1 MAARKKVRG
10 KKKSVKRI
18 RKKPR
23 KRIIRKVAKKRVVRK
38 KRVKRK
44 KSNGEYRLEPITI
57 RLPRGKSTHRTEAIL
72 ICPKCKSEN
81 IRVIDYQG
89 IRCVVCR
96 DCKFDE
102 RDIYDVAYT
111 ERNAPKVK
119 AVFKAGGH
127 LRTVKK
133 K

>member
-1 MAARKKVRG
+1 MAKKKVRRG
-10 KKKSVKRI
+10 SV
-18 RKKPR
+18 
-23 KRIIRKVAKKRVVRK
+23 KKRVKRKSAKRVAK

-44 KSNGEYRLEPITI
+44 KPDDKYMMEPKVIKLPKGE
-57 RLPRGKSTHRTEAIL
+57 KTHRTEAIL

-102 RDIYDVAYT
+102 RDVYDVPYT
-111 ERNAPKVK
+111 ERTVPKVK

-133 K
+133 RR